1 MAFDYNA
8 YHAEYKKAKYDQVI
22 LRLGKGRAAELKEYA
37 ALQDKSVN
45 ALILD
50 ALRAQYGLNLKTPKD
65 E

>member
-8 YHAEYKKAKYDQVI
+8 YHAEYNKNRYDSIRV
-22 LRLGKGRAAELKEYA
+22 RAAKGSLQELKEYA

-45 ALILD
+45 ALVLD
-50 ALRAQYGLNLKTPKD
+50 ALRAQYGLNLKTQKD